1 MADFSSLIE
10 FFGSVQGLVVAMA
23 GTLII
28 IAVVIAIV
36 DSIIVKQR
44 SPQIANSLKS
54 FSRKITHN
62 PKRKILG
69 VTLLFFLAVMPLMS
83 GIQIVMGAGTISP
96 DSGTFEKDLPIFVN
110 VQGLTADTR
119 YTVYTVQD
127 GTATLV
133 LNMTASTAGKITF
146 SVIFSESGEGRLE
159 VRDITGVTTDCS
171 ANFLISDM
179 ANDVIIP
186 LGVWYAI
193 ITITVAFLFGI
204 TALIVSKVR
213 KAV

>member
-36 DSIIVKQR
+36 DSIVIKQR
-44 SPQIANSLKS
+44 SPQIAKAIN
-54 FSRKITHN
+54 KIKH
-62 PKRKILG
+62 KKQLAIAG
-69 VTLLFFLAVMPLMS
+69 FFLFFLVAMPLM
-83 GIQIVMGAGTISP
+83 GGVQIVLGAGTISP

-127 GTATLV
+127 TTATLI
-133 LNMTASTAGKITF
+133 LNMTSSTAGKLTF
-146 SVIFSESGEGRLE
+146 SVIFTEAGEGRLE
-159 VRDITGVTTDCS
+159 VRDVTGVTTDCS

-179 ANDVIIP
+179 TNDVIIP

-193 ITITVAFLFGI
+193 ITITIAFLFGI
-204 TALIVSKVR
+204 TGLIVSKVK